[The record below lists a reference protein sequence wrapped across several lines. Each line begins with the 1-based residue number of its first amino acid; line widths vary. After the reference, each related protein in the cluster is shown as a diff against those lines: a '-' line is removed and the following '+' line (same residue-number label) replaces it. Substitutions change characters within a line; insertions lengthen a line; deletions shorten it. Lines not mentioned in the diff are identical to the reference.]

1 MIGTVTAGVGGT
13 LLYAKFDD
21 NFRKNIQTSLLL
33 TKKFFNELFKNTQN
47 DQIKDFPPKEKTEES
62 LLKFKKKINKIES
75 EKKEKLD
82 IDTLNST
89 KVANKVVKSVNI
101 EKPTVE
107 EKIDKTNEV
116 LVKSQF
122 GIENSKL
129 IENLEKP
136 LAALTPTPLLINYDS
151 KNEKV

>member
-1 MIGTVTAGVGGT
+1 MHDI
-13 LLYAKFDD
+13 
-21 NFRKNIQTSLLL
+21 
-33 TKKFFNELFKNTQN
+33 NELKAQ
-47 DQIKDFPPKEKTEES
+47 
-62 LLKFKKKINKIES
+62 KINKIES